1 MARIWIHEDFNEL
14 MDELSPSGKEQTF
27 ENFAHAAAFC
37 AALAF
42 NKKGI
47 LKKEYKV
54 KGSSPSREIRDNV
67 LDGQDLKEQIDI
79 LALAHTG
86 SHEILKDEEEIKDE
100 RYKIFQN
107 YANTGLKFLS
117 DIKEKKATD
126 TSGVDTVIQILSEI
140 SAENVSD
147 LEDSE
152 IGEIPVDYRGRNLK
166 LPGKRTYGDW
176 EITMLADGEF
186 QLRNAFERWMNDLND
201 AVENVADQ
209 EHNLNNVLFPNWS
222 IDQLDRTGK
231 PLKTYTMFHCW
242 PKSVS
247 AMENSYDNETLAE
260 FSVTLAYSYFLT
272 NDGTGSNRVPLG
284 DAAFPGE

>member
-86 SHEILKDEEEIKDE
+86 SHEILKDEEDIKDE

-152 IGEIPVDYRGRNLK
+152 IGD
-166 LPGKRTYGDW
+166 T
-176 EITMLADGEF
+176 EF
-186 QLRNAFERWMNDLND
+186 
-201 AVENVADQ
+201 
-209 EHNLNNVLFPNWS
+209 
-222 IDQLDRTGK
+222 
-231 PLKTYTMFHCW
+231 
-242 PKSVS
+242 
-247 AMENSYDNETLAE
+247 
-260 FSVTLAYSYFLT
+260 
-272 NDGTGSNRVPLG
+272 
-284 DAAFPGE
+284 

>member
-1 MARIWIHEDFNEL
+1 M
-14 MDELSPSGKEQTF
+14 
-27 ENFAHAAAFC
+27 
-37 AALAF
+37 AF

-67 LDGQDLKEQIDI
+67 LDGQDLTEQIDI

-117 DIKEKKATD
+117 DIKEKKVTD

-152 IGEIPVDYRGRNLK
+152 IGD
-166 LPGKRTYGDW
+166 T
-176 EITMLADGEF
+176 EF
-186 QLRNAFERWMNDLND
+186 
-201 AVENVADQ
+201 
-209 EHNLNNVLFPNWS
+209 
-222 IDQLDRTGK
+222 
-231 PLKTYTMFHCW
+231 
-242 PKSVS
+242 
-247 AMENSYDNETLAE
+247 
-260 FSVTLAYSYFLT
+260 
-272 NDGTGSNRVPLG
+272 
-284 DAAFPGE
+284 